1 MSQSTNILK
10 RLQTNSNVSANIH
23 KQTSLNLQDS
33 PLKGLLGN
41 RNSDI
46 MPQKTKKAPFYE
58 PESLMD
64 RENMVEFSDEED
76 F

>member
-1 MSQSTNILK
+1 
-10 RLQTNSNVSANIH
+10 
-23 KQTSLNLQDS
+23 
-33 PLKGLLGN
+33 
-41 RNSDI
+41 

>member
-1 MSQSTNILK
+1 
-10 RLQTNSNVSANIH
+10 
-23 KQTSLNLQDS
+23 
-33 PLKGLLGN
+33 
-41 RNSDI
+41 
-46 MPQKTKKAPFYE
+46 MPQKTKKVPFYE